1 MTNINKIEII
11 NKLSEDEFFCMF
23 ETLVKNQNFDNV
35 TRYNNCIVGEQKIM
49 GRKTVCL
56 FALFPQKL
64 SGITNEEVEIVYK
77 GIESLQNKY
86 SANLVFVVSLQ
97 TISNGFKNTLMKKST
112 NISPTYIE
120 RNELISLI
128 DEYYSDFWRHE
139 DQDLL
144 AYEKTLLNFI
154 QEDTELR
161 KLNFSQDKYKQKLNF
176 FIEPQ
181 LSRCYED
188 KKTKTIVRSKY
199 KIDDIIKQKQSL
211 IIQGEAGC
219 GKSTLLKRII
229 KHLID
234 ENSALK
240 EKKNLPIYLSS
251 QDIISSIE
259 DIKFLIQDKLKIIL
273 GEAPLN
279 EIKDK
284 YYIHLL
290 IDSID
295 ELEDFHSVI
304 FEQLEKL
311 KEKYNIKYY
320 VASRNVDM
328 LLQNVGN
335 ANVEIYDIR
344 RFNFEQ
350 IKHFLNAFF
359 SGEEIKASNLL
370 EALRENKI
378 IDKLPLTPLNLSL
391 ISILFEEKDFE
402 IPATISDIY
411 DNFNS
416 LIIGR
421 AVVSSRVEFV
431 DISFKERILS
441 IYALELLN
449 TANHQPMEKRDFE
462 KFFINYFANKSIPIK
477 KGTLNDALDYI
488 VKNTGI
494 LFIKDGKYV
503 QFTHASYME
512 YYASVEIF
520 KFHREHEALYVDKF
534 YDSNWQN
541 SAIFYAGKS
550 KDMPNF
556 LQDILKKVQTS
567 CNIYEYMSG
576 ILGCGYLIQAL
587 YLTDNKIRKDVVIE
601 ALRLSLLSLEAFK
614 VLAIENK
621 FLYRDYNLPL
631 VQIINFIYFY
641 ETFNSITLKEPM
653 KMAFDELYA
662 KYEDLLAINDD
673 QLANQINAIGYNL
686 LELAF
691 TLDSKRIGD
700 QHGLEKVIDSDYILK
715 NPNLLL
721 LADFS
726 MMLLGKVK
734 YESFRNALKKNISTL
749 APALKQIIEQPIQ
762 KLRFTALDTVSIQG
776 RIKLIVEGKTDAELL
791 SHAYSVLTGGFMP
804 YWTIIPGGRKSDTG
818 SASEVKETLLHSY
831 PLLEKNDIVIGIVD
845 HDYAGLSAYG
855 YLKNDFIEKEHNMW
869 KKHKDANINIIC
881 LPIPGEMSNYLMP
894 RFEDNYFEI
903 EHYFGLDFLIK
914 KKVVRETAIHNIYEV
929 LDGRKVSFSKE
940 MNDIDDPHIFENFLQ
955 LFQLIDKISGV
966 NVKYIL

>member
-1 MTNINKIEII
+1 MANINKIEII

-449 TANHQPMEKRDFE
+449 TANHQPMEKGDFE
-462 KFFINYFANKSIPIK
+462 KFFVNYFANKSIPIK

-520 KFHREHEALYVDKF
+520 KFHRELETLYVDKF

-621 FLYRDYNLPL
+621 FLYRDYNLP
-631 VQIINFIYFY
+631 
-641 ETFNSITLKEPM
+641 
-653 KMAFDELYA
+653 
-662 KYEDLLAINDD
+662 
-673 QLANQINAIGYNL
+673 
-686 LELAF
+686 
-691 TLDSKRIGD
+691 LDSKRIGD

>member
-1 MTNINKIEII
+1 
-11 NKLSEDEFFCMF
+11 
-23 ETLVKNQNFDNV
+23 NQNFDNV

-161 KLNFSQDKYKQKLNF
+161 KLNFSQDKYKQKLIF

-378 IDKLPLTPLNLSL
+378 IDKLPVTPLDLYL

-441 IYALELLN
+441 IYALE
-449 TANHQPMEKRDFE
+449 
-462 KFFINYFANKSIPIK
+462 
-477 KGTLNDALDYI
+477 
-488 VKNTGI
+488 
-494 LFIKDGKYV
+494 
-503 QFTHASYME
+503 
-512 YYASVEIF
+512 
-520 KFHREHEALYVDKF
+520 
-534 YDSNWQN
+534 
-541 SAIFYAGKS
+541 
-550 KDMPNF
+550 
-556 LQDILKKVQTS
+556 
-567 CNIYEYMSG
+567 
-576 ILGCGYLIQAL
+576 
-587 YLTDNKIRKDVVIE
+587 
-601 ALRLSLLSLEAFK
+601 
-614 VLAIENK
+614 
-621 FLYRDYNLPL
+621 
-631 VQIINFIYFY
+631 
-641 ETFNSITLKEPM
+641 
-653 KMAFDELYA
+653 
-662 KYEDLLAINDD
+662 
-673 QLANQINAIGYNL
+673 
-686 LELAF
+686 
-691 TLDSKRIGD
+691 
-700 QHGLEKVIDSDYILK
+700 
-715 NPNLLL
+715 
-721 LADFS
+721 
-726 MMLLGKVK
+726 
-734 YESFRNALKKNISTL
+734 
-749 APALKQIIEQPIQ
+749 
-762 KLRFTALDTVSIQG
+762 
-776 RIKLIVEGKTDAELL
+776 
-791 SHAYSVLTGGFMP
+791 
-804 YWTIIPGGRKSDTG
+804 
-818 SASEVKETLLHSY
+818 
-831 PLLEKNDIVIGIVD
+831 
-845 HDYAGLSAYG
+845 
-855 YLKNDFIEKEHNMW
+855 
-869 KKHKDANINIIC
+869 
-881 LPIPGEMSNYLMP
+881 
-894 RFEDNYFEI
+894 
-903 EHYFGLDFLIK
+903 
-914 KKVVRETAIHNIYEV
+914 
-929 LDGRKVSFSKE
+929 
-940 MNDIDDPHIFENFLQ
+940 
-955 LFQLIDKISGV
+955 
-966 NVKYIL
+966 